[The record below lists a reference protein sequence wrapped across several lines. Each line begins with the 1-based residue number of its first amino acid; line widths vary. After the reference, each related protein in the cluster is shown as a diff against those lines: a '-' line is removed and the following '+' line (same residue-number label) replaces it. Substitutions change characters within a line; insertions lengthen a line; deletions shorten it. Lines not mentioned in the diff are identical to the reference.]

1 MVAEGSHG
9 NRGLVPS
16 NPSVRLPISPGP
28 PHGEQP
34 DGWGGK
40 ETMTMEVIHSR
51 CAGID
56 ISKKDAKVCVRV
68 AGAGRRKTIET
79 VTTWSSMTRQ
89 ILALREHLL
98 TEQRVARPDLLD
110 PRDQHPDDRGRPRCR
125 DRRQHDPVPPPSTW
139 PPGPG
144 PPQATTSRPGRSSP
158 AGPAPATLTCT
169 AGAAAMA
176 CAQNPRTYLGA
187 RYRRIASR
195 RGRRR
200 PTSRSSTP
208 CSSRSGTWAQP
219 APSTMTPTPSSSPD
233 YDLTGAKNLAIH
245 QLEATGYHAACD
257 TAS

>member
-16 NPSVRLPISPGP
+16 SPSVRLPISPGP

-34 DGWGGK
+34 DGRCGK

-98 TEQRVARPDLLD
+98 TEQRVPRPDLLD
-110 PRDQHPDDRGRPRCR
+110 PRDQHPDDRGRHRCR
-125 DRRQHDPVPPPSTW
+125 DRRQHDPVPHRQAPGLLGRDHPRQQPVGREGQVQQDPPRQ
-139 PPGPG
+139 PL
-144 PPQATTSRPGRSSP
+144 P
-158 AGPAPATLTCT
+158 ARPAPPRWHARRTHAPTWVPAT
-169 AGAAAMA
+169 AGS
-176 CAQNPRTYLGA
+176 PHVGD
-187 RYRRIASR
+187 
-195 RGRRR
+195 RRR

-208 CSSRSGTWAQP
+208 CSSGSGTWAQP
-219 APSTMTPTPSSSPD
+219 APSTTTPAPSSSPD
-233 YDLTGAKNLAIH
+233 YDHRRRDCPA
-245 QLEATGYHAACD
+245 
-257 TAS
+257 